1 MSLNSRVTP
10 LLHLQTDRDFQI
22 PALKKDIT
30 VANIPEMAVQI
41 LKPFTGVIEY
51 KNKLQKVRLEY
62 DISDRMVFDIEANLF
77 C

>member
-1 MSLNSRVTP
+1 M
-10 LLHLQTDRDFQI
+10 
-22 PALKKDIT
+22 
-30 VANIPEMAVQI
+30 ANIPEMAVQI